1 MESKECTYTM
11 SAPEFKHKID
21 ERATEPCTRLT
32 SLHDTDPTESRTC
45 QCQTSSYVFQ
55 VLEAKV
61 ESGAR
66 RYSRDALVFRQ
77 PMMKPAM
84 YNNKTPPQARTR
96 LARQQDA
103 LGAESNPGRTGKLDE
118 WGRRIEKEELK
129 ELEIRSNV

>member
-1 MESKECTYTM
+1 
-11 SAPEFKHKID
+11 
-21 ERATEPCTRLT
+21 
-32 SLHDTDPTESRTC
+32 
-45 QCQTSSYVFQ
+45 
-55 VLEAKV
+55 
-61 ESGAR
+61 
-66 RYSRDALVFRQ
+66 
-77 PMMKPAM
+77 M

>member
-1 MESKECTYTM
+1 M
-11 SAPEFKHKID
+11 S
-21 ERATEPCTRLT
+21 
-32 SLHDTDPTESRTC
+32 
-45 QCQTSSYVFQ
+45 TSSYVFQ

-66 RYSRDALVFRQ
+66 RDSRDALVFRQ

-84 YNNKTPPQARTR
+84 YNNKTPPKARTR